1 MDPTVL
7 VALLSLLGTCVGSL
21 AGILTANKLVNYR
34 LQQLEAKV
42 NAHNNLIDR
51 TYKLESRM
59 NETEHDVADLKKHH
73 PIKAN

>member
-1 MDPTVL
+1 MDSSIWAAV
-7 VALLSLLGTCVGSL
+7 LSLVGTGIGSL
-21 AGILTANKLVNYR
+21 AGILTANRLVNYR
-34 LQQLEAKV
+34 LEQLENKV

-59 NETEHDVADLKKHH
+59 NEAEHEVQELKKYH

>member
-1 MDPTVL
+1 MDSNIL
-7 VALLSLLGTCVGSL
+7 VALLSLLGTGVGSL

-34 LQQLEAKV
+34 LQQLENKV

-51 TYKLESRM
+51 TYKLEARM
-59 NETEHDVADLKKHH
+59 SEAEHDIGDLQKHH